1 MHSQA
6 GSSLQ
11 RTCRLIGCKLFSS
24 FCVSPPSPMPEDQK
38 NHSGSQL
45 QYQWEQHKQQL
56 EVMVITRRR
65 IILTGW
71 QVFCSR
77 KQIGDVGF
85 CRYCQGSPVKVENHT
100 TCEEGQDL
108 KKLECAIRLHVWLM
122 KAGVVYIWSD
132 HMLLVKIIR
141 VFSIFST
148 FHCP

>member
-56 EVMVITRRR
+56 EVMMITRRR
-65 IILTGW
+65 IILT
-71 QVFCSR
+71 VFCSR
-77 KQIGDVGF
+77 QQIGDVGF
-85 CRYCQGSPVKVENHT
+85 CRYCQGSPVKVENPT
-100 TCEEGQDL
+100 TGEEGQDL
-108 KKLECAIRLHVWLM
+108 KKPWMCHKTSCLAYEGRCCIYL
-122 KAGVVYIWSD
+122 IWPYASCQD
-132 HMLLVKIIR
+132 N
-141 VFSIFST
+141 
-148 FHCP
+148 